1 LHGNKIPVNP
11 LMSKENSLSA
21 ADLALPFACILVV
34 STLFTAGLWPFNPFP
49 RNQVTWLPTGKGLQ
63 FGGHGVVFSRGP
75 VERTRAKGDS
85 ACTLAIRLQP
95 DAIMRG
101 ASGTLLGV
109 YTPEKPSQFRLM
121 QWRDVLLIRRDYRDA
136 DNHSK
141 TTAVDLDHAFLT
153 RELVSFTITSGP
165 DGSVAYRNGMR
176 AAGITRIG
184 ISCEDFAGQLVLG
197 DSAVMDNAWR
207 GNILDLSIYD
217 RELTPQE
224 IASKYASW
232 NGDQTDQEPGGEQ
245 HLVAQYTFTEGRGP
259 TVHGRPRSAP
269 DLYIPDIFKVPHKK
283 MLMWPWEESPDKRNF
298 RDISINILGFVPFGF
313 VFAAYLLWNRNV
325 GHATIVTILC
335 GAAISLMIEIL
346 QEYIPGRDSGILD
359 IFTNTFGTFLGV
371 LLFRWAPMQNL
382 TRKLLDFLRSPE
394 QIPES

>member
-1 LHGNKIPVNP
+1 
-11 LMSKENSLSA
+11 MSRENSLPA
-21 ADLALPFACILVV
+21 ADLALPLACILVV

-49 RNQVTWLPTGKGLQ
+49 RNQVTWLPAGKGLQ
-63 FGGHGVVFSRGP
+63 FGDHGVVFSRGP

-109 YTPEKPSQFRLM
+109 YTPERPSQFRLM

-141 TTAVDLDHAFLT
+141 TTEVDLDHAFLT

-165 DGSVAYRNGMR
+165 DGSVAYRNGIR
-176 AAGITRIG
+176 AAGITRMG
-184 ISCEDFAGQLVLG
+184 LSCEDFAGQLVLG

-217 RELTPQE
+217 GELTPQE

-313 VFAAYLLWNRNV
+313 VFAAYLLLNRNV

-346 QEYIPGRDSGILD
+346 QEFIPGRDSGILD

>member
-1 LHGNKIPVNP
+1 
-11 LMSKENSLSA
+11 MSKEKTLCA

-63 FGGHGVVFSRGP
+63 FGDHGVVFSRGP
-75 VERTRAKGDS
+75 VERTRPKRNS
-85 ACTLAIRLQP
+85 SCTLAIRLQP
-95 DAIMRG
+95 DAVMRG

-109 YTPEKPSQFRLM
+109 YTPERPSQFRLM

-141 TTAVDLDHAFLT
+141 TTEVDLDHAFLT
-153 RELVSFTITSGP
+153 REPVSFTITSGP

-176 AAGITRIG
+176 AAGITRTG
-184 ISCEDFAGQLVLG
+184 LSCEDFAGQLVLG
-197 DSAVMDNAWR
+197 DSAIMDNAWR
-207 GNILDLSIYD
+207 GNILDLAIYD

-259 TVHGRPRSAP
+259 NVHGEPAGAP
-269 DLYIPDIFKVPHKK
+269 DLYIPQIFKVPHKK

-313 VFAAYLLWNRNV
+313 VFAAYLTWNRNV
-325 GHATIVTILC
+325 RHSTVVTILC
-335 GAAISLMIEIL
+335 GAAISLTIEIL

-359 IFTNTFGTFLGV
+359 IFTNAFGTFLGV

-382 TRKLLDFLRSPE
+382 TRKLLDFLRSGE
-394 QIPES
+394 QITES

>member
-1 LHGNKIPVNP
+1 
-11 LMSKENSLSA
+11 MSKEKTLCA

-63 FGGHGVVFSRGP
+63 FGDHGVVFSRGP
-75 VERTRAKGDS
+75 VERTRPKRNS
-85 ACTLAIRLQP
+85 SCTLAIRLQP
-95 DAIMRG
+95 DAVMRG

-109 YTPEKPSQFRLM
+109 YTPERPSQFRLM

-141 TTAVDLDHAFLT
+141 TTEVDLDHAFLT
-153 RELVSFTITSGP
+153 REPVSFTITSGP

-176 AAGITRIG
+176 AAGITRTG
-184 ISCEDFAGQLVLG
+184 LSCEDFAGQLVLG
-197 DSAVMDNAWR
+197 DSAIMDNAWR
-207 GNILDLSIYD
+207 GNILDLAIYD

-259 TVHGRPRSAP
+259 NVHGEPAGAP
-269 DLYIPDIFKVPHKK
+269 DLYIPQIFKVPHKK

-313 VFAAYLLWNRNV
+313 VFAAYLTWNRNV
-325 GHATIVTILC
+325 RHSTVVTILC
-335 GAAISLMIEIL
+335 GAAISLTIEIL

-371 LLFRWAPMQNL
+371 LSFRWAPMQNL
-382 TRKLLDFLRSPE
+382 TRKLLDFLRSGE
-394 QIPES
+394 QITES